1 MPAHQLWM
9 WLFLTALISIA
20 AMVIG
25 AISSNQDL
33 AAMAGAMFA
42 GVGAIVGWR
51 FAVPERPDTNGHA
64 LAVRFARLI
73 AAAWAW
79 AGFAM
84 LACYYLTDLTWQ
96 HAWQY
101 GIGMLLVAGL
111 VWQYAEARTKPSSRF
126 ADATWVAAARWT
138 TRMQGVAA
146 LAGVII
152 LALSGKLDPDKQDW
166 AANIVF
172 VAGGL
177 TIFALSMAALRAE
190 RRQNGA

>member
-9 WLFLTALISIA
+9 WLRLTALISIA
-20 AMVIG
+20 AMVAG
-25 AISSNQDL
+25 VISNNQAL
-33 AAMAGAMFA
+33 AAIAGAMFA
-42 GVGAIVGWR
+42 GVGTIVGWR
-51 FAVPERPDTNGHA
+51 FAVPDLPEMRGHA
-64 LAVRFARLI
+64 LAARFACLI

-79 AGFAM
+79 AGVAM

-101 GIGMLLVAGL
+101 GAGMLLIAGL
-111 VWQYAEARTKPSSRF
+111 VWRYAAARATPNSRF
-126 ADATWVAAARWT
+126 ADATWVTTARWM
-138 TRMQGVAA
+138 TRMQGFAA
-146 LAGVII
+146 LAGVTF
-152 LALSGKLDPDKQDW
+152 LALSGKLDPNKQDW

-190 RRQNGA
+190 RRRSSA

>member
-51 FAVPERPDTNGHA
+51 FAVLDLPEMYGHA
-64 LAVRFARLI
+64 LAARFACLI

-79 AGFAM
+79 AG
-84 LACYYLTDLTWQ
+84 
-96 HAWQY
+96 
-101 GIGMLLVAGL
+101 
-111 VWQYAEARTKPSSRF
+111 SS
-126 ADATWVAAARWT
+126 T
-138 TRMQGVAA
+138 
-146 LAGVII
+146 
-152 LALSGKLDPDKQDW
+152 S
-166 AANIVF
+166 
-172 VAGGL
+172 
-177 TIFALSMAALRAE
+177 
-190 RRQNGA
+190 